1 MKIGFAGVG
10 RTYLLM
16 MDYFKILN
24 RTALVLLII
33 FVVWYYLPEN
43 REVRG
48 IDHCQY
54 YTVQENVTCKCIAQ
68 KAGYIGVTK
77 YFYPNGSVYQSKAR
91 KTNEVRL
98 REKDL
103 FLEEGGFFNVTR

>member
-1 MKIGFAGVG
+1 
-10 RTYLLM
+10 M

-48 IDHCQY
+48 IDPCQY